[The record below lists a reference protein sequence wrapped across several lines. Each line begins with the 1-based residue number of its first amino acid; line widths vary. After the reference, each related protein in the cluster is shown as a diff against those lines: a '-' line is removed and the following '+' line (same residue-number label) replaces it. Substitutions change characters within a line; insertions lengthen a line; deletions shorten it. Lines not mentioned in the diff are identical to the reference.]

1 MTESASL
8 RELEVDGSPLRATKG
23 GEFERGQEPR
33 YVGEA
38 GGPRRISP
46 YVDSFFVLVAHFFDF
61 LTHLKLSCIFVTFFG
76 VSGVIFRGFGRVWGG
91 ILGGF
96 FDDF

>member
-1 MTESASL
+1 MFTH
-8 RELEVDGSPLRATKG
+8 VRAPCG
-23 GEFERGQEPR
+23 AERGSR
-33 YVGEA
+33 VS
-38 GGPRRISP
+38 RRGRI
-46 YVDSFFVLVAHFFDF
+46 FFGLGASSWLMLAHFSHFFALVAHFFDF

>member
-1 MTESASL
+1 MRWRGGRASADFSL
-8 RELEVDGSPLRATKG
+8 CWVIFRSCGA
-23 GEFERGQEPR
+23 
-33 YVGEA
+33 
-38 GGPRRISP
+38 
-46 YVDSFFVLVAHFFDF
+46 LVAHFFDF